1 MKRKGA
7 TDGSVSDNGRMIV
20 MVHLHVA
27 TLASG
32 LGKFPT
38 TYLKII
44 KNNNNNIINVS
55 NSSAGGTHR
64 TSVRTAAGLVESSSG

>member
-1 MKRKGA
+1 MKTKGL
-7 TDGSVSDNGRMIV
+7 TDGSVSDNGRMSV

-38 TYLKII
+38 TYLII
-44 KNNNNNIINVS
+44 IIIIIITS
-55 NSSAGGTHR
+55 LTLITH
-64 TSVRTAAGLVESSSG
+64 